1 MFVGAFTEFVFVDTE
16 LSRSLFQGG
25 AMLQHQLCVH
35 EVSNLST
42 CNGSQIFMML
52 RNHLASSSISDRA
65 LQTALQVFRCY
76 DDCSEFHHL
85 FTAA

>member
-1 MFVGAFTEFVFVDTE
+1 
-16 LSRSLFQGG
+16 
-25 AMLQHQLCVH
+25 
-35 EVSNLST
+35 
-42 CNGSQIFMML
+42 MML

-85 FTAA
+85 FTRLLKAVSPFFFCFFNLFVVLTGVSSVRSNCVTPK